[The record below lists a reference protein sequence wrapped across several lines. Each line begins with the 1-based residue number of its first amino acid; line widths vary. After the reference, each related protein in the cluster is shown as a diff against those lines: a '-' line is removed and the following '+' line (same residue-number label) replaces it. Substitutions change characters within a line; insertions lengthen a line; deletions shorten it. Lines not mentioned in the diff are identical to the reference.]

1 MATTGLRGR
10 HHPALSNMATTN
22 EVRVSRP
29 HLKMLAGNY
38 LTYKMKSEQSGGSP
52 HCRICTSGQEESL
65 SHVISS
71 CEGLSGDRDRI
82 IMEFRNLC
90 SVTKNSINFDEI
102 LKNEQNVTQFILDPS
117 SLNLPVRV
125 SLSDPV
131 ISDFY
136 RLSRQYCY
144 KLDKTRTG
152 LLKKLLADK
161 RSSD

>member
-1 MATTGLRGR
+1 MCF
-10 HHPALSNMATTN
+10 N
-22 EVRVSRP
+22 EYT
-29 HLKMLAGNY
+29 ML
-38 LTYKMKSEQSGGSP
+38 
-52 HCRICTSGQEESL
+52 
-65 SHVISS
+65 
-71 CEGLSGDRDRI
+71 
-82 IMEFRNLC
+82 
-90 SVTKNSINFDEI
+90 I
-102 LKNEQNVTQFILDPS
+102 LKNEQNVAQFILDPS